1 MQRWVKKTGS
11 LLVAGAL
18 VLGLTGI
25 TGSLT
30 TTSKVYADEVQR
42 NVINVVGTGEIS
54 ITPDIAYLSIGVTS
68 QADTAQAAQKANAA
82 KMKKLNDLLKNT
94 WKIADKDIKSTQFYV
109 QPNYTYTE
117 KEGQKVKGYNAN
129 HTIQVTYRDLAK
141 IGELLDAASNVGA
154 NNIDNVRFSIENRD
168 QFETQVIEKA
178 MANANLKASAIAKA
192 ANRQLGMVLT
202 VSQGDMSNPV
212 VYAQTEML
220 MNAKSDMDSAGS
232 SAVEAGEVKVAT
244 QLSVQYEIK

>member
-1 MQRWVKKTGS
+1 MKTWVKKTGS

-18 VLGLTGI
+18 VLGLTGV

-30 TTSKVYADEVQR
+30 STSKVYADEVQR

-129 HTIQVTYRDLAK
+129 HTIQVTYRDLTK
-141 IGELLDAASNVGA
+141 IGELLDAASSVGA

-178 MANANLKASAIAKA
+178 MANANLKANAIAKA

-202 VSQGDMSNPV
+202 VSQGDLGNSV

-220 MNAKSDMDSAGS
+220 MNSKSSMDSAS